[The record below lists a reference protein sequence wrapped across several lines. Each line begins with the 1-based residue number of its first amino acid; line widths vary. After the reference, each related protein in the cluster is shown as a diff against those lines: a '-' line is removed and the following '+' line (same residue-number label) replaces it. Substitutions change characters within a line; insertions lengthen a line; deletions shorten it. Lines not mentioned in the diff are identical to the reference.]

1 MAPAAGGRWS
11 HWGCPGTRV
20 PHVYEQMQSSPWV
33 ASLRIQHNPLPNVA
47 STHPAHR
54 DLHSWRCPLA
64 ALCLI
69 DPAVKSLSAHLPGW
83 ELFSISQAGL
93 EVEVAAGRARAA
105 APTLC
110 WELPKTQS
118 FNCTQPVLHTLER
131 GAGVGPDVP
140 YSSLPT
146 RDILRL
152 RDTLSGEEALPG
164 VGGGGGGHPGTT
176 TRCPTRRGPAGGAAP
191 ARGAAGAALLSSRLH
206 FIPCP
211 FSICHTALRAP
222 SQARAARRGLSRR
235 GGVEGGWAE
244 ERCLW
249 GGASPPCPRWLRG
262 RRGGGCPCPAR
273 GAAPHRPTTP
283 SCSFRCSHGGLP
295 RPAAPP
301 PSPEDLPPR
310 PGCAGAP
317 RARL

>member
-93 EVEVAAGRARAA
+93 EVEVAAGRARAT

-164 VGGGGGGHPGTT
+164 VGGAGADTPAPQLAAQLGGARREGPHLPGVQQGRPCCHPDSILYPAHSPFATQPCEPPAKPGQHGGGFQ
-176 TRCPTRRGPAGGAAP
+176 GGV
-191 ARGAAGAALLSSRLH
+191 GW
-206 FIPCP
+206 
-211 FSICHTALRAP
+211 
-222 SQARAARRGLSRR
+222 R
-235 GGVEGGWAE
+235 GGGLRSDVCGGGIAPVSPVAEGEA
-244 ERCLW
+244 R
-249 GGASPPCPRWLRG
+249 
-262 RRGGGCPCPAR
+262 GGCPCPAR

>member
-47 STHPAHR
+47 STHPAHQ

-93 EVEVAAGRARAA
+93 EVEVAAGRARAT

-206 FIPCP
+206 FIPAHSP
-211 FSICHTALRAP
+211 FATQPCEPPAKPGQHGGGF
-222 SQARAARRGLSRR
+222 QGGVGWR
-235 GGVEGGWAE
+235 GGGLRSDVCGGGIAPVSPVAEGEA
-244 ERCLW
+244 R
-249 GGASPPCPRWLRG
+249 
-262 RRGGGCPCPAR
+262 GGCPCPAR

>member
-11 HWGCPGTRV
+11 HWGCPGTGV

-110 WELPKTQS
+110 WELPETQS
-118 FNCTQPVLHTLER
+118 FNCTQPVLHTHER

-164 VGGGGGGHPGTT
+164 VGGAGADTPAPQLAAQLGGARREGPHLSGVQQGRPCCHPDSILSLPILHLPHSPASPQPSPGSTAGAFKEGWGGGGVG
-176 TRCPTRRGPAGGAAP
+176 
-191 ARGAAGAALLSSRLH
+191 
-206 FIPCP
+206 
-211 FSICHTALRAP
+211 
-222 SQARAARRGLSRR
+222 
-235 GGVEGGWAE
+235 
-244 ERCLW
+244 
-249 GGASPPCPRWLRG
+249 
-262 RRGGGCPCPAR
+262 
-273 GAAPHRPTTP
+273 
-283 SCSFRCSHGGLP
+283 
-295 RPAAPP
+295 
-301 PSPEDLPPR
+301 
-310 PGCAGAP
+310 
-317 RARL
+317 